1 MRKFWPGSLAGRTA
15 LVLILGLM
23 VVQAVGLTIHAF
35 DRVELQRA
43 AEARE
48 TALRILSLWRALVTA
63 PPERRAAILAEAEL
77 PATLVATYDG
87 HSTLPSGLPH
97 VPLPLAAWFRLE
109 GGAPPPPPPPR
120 PRLEGEGPAR
130 AAPALRLD
138 GGALP
143 PPRRFRPIEVHSGAL
158 GRSSF
163 AVSMRFPDQGWLNL
177 TIRMPAPRPWHSDN
191 FLVAFLAMSLA
202 AALMTWWAVRRLTR
216 PVTDLAAAAER
227 LGRGVNA
234 PPLPENGPREVA
246 TAAAAFNTMARN
258 IRRFVADRTQMLAA
272 ISHDLRTPITRLRL
286 RAEFLEDDDQRAK
299 MLADLAEMEAMI
311 AATLTFARDD
321 AANEPA
327 GAVDLASLART
338 VLDEAADAAPER
350 AGSIA
355 YAGPEHLVLQLRPV
369 AMKRALA
376 NLVGNALKYGDAA
389 RLTLEQRAR
398 GAVLTVDDDGPGI
411 PEAEQEAVFQ
421 PFHRVEASRNRET
434 GGTGLGLT
442 IARSILRA
450 HGGEVTLSNREGG
463 GLRVVARLPG

>member
-1 MRKFWPGSLAGRTA
+1 MKRLWPGSLAGRTA

-48 TALRILSLWRALVTA
+48 TALRSFGLWRTLVTA
-63 PPERRAAILAEAEL
+63 PPERRQAILAEAEL
-77 PATLVATYDG
+77 PPTLIASYDPV
-87 HSTLPSGLPH
+87 STMPAGLPH
-97 VPLPLAAWFRLE
+97 VPLPLSRWF
-109 GGAPPPPPPPR
+109 
-120 PRLEGEGPAR
+120 
-130 AAPALRLD
+130 RLD

-143 PPRRFRPIEVHSGAL
+143 PLPPRRFRPIEVQSGAL
-158 GRSSF
+158 SRSSF
-163 AVSMRFPDQGWLNL
+163 AVSMRFPDQWWLNL

-191 FLVAFLAMSLA
+191 FLIAFLAMSLA

-246 TAAAAFNTMARN
+246 TAAAAFNTMASN

-286 RAEFLEDDDQRAK
+286 RAEFLEDEEQRAK

-338 VLDEAADAAPER
+338 VLDEAVDAHPALAP
-350 AGSIA
+350 AIL

-369 AMKRALA
+369 AMKRALT

-389 RLTLEQRAR
+389 RLTLEQRER
-398 GAVLTVDDDGPGI
+398 GAVLTLDDDGAGI
-411 PEAEQEAVFQ
+411 PEAAQEAVFQ
-421 PFHRVEASRNRET
+421 PFHRVEGSRNRET

-450 HGGEVTLSNREGG
+450 HGGEVTLGNRAGG
-463 GLRVVARLPG
+463 GLRVVVRLPG

>member
-1 MRKFWPGSLAGRTA
+1 MKRFWPGSLAGRTA

-48 TALRILSLWRALVTA
+48 TAVRVFGLWRALVTA
-63 PPERRAAILAEAEL
+63 PPERRAAILAEADL
-77 PATLVATYDG
+77 PSTLGATYDA
-87 HSTLPSGLPH
+87 HSTMPPGLPH
-97 VPLPLAAWFRLE
+97 VPLPLAGWFRIE
-109 GGAPPPPPPPR
+109 GGGMPPVPP
-120 PRLEGEGPAR
+120 
-130 AAPALRLD
+130 
-138 GGALP
+138 P

-286 RAEFLEDDDQRAK
+286 RAEFLEDDEQRAK

-327 GAVDLASLART
+327 GAVDLASLVRT
-338 VLDEAADAAPER
+338 VLDEAGDAAPER
-350 AGSIA
+350 AAAIA
-355 YAGPEHLVLQLRPV
+355 YEGPEHLVLQLRPV

-389 RLTLEQRAR
+389 RLRLEQRDR

-411 PEAEQEAVFQ
+411 PETEQEAVFQ

-450 HGGEVTLSNREGG
+450 HGGEVTLANREGG